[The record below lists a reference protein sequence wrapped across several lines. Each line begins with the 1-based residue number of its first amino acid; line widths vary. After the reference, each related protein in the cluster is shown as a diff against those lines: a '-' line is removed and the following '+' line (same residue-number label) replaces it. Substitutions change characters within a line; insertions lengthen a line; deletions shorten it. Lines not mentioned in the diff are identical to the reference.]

1 MFSIFFIN
9 RPKFALVI
17 SIVLMIAGGLAALTL
32 PVAQY
37 PDITPPKV
45 QVKASYPGAN
55 AEVVEQAVATPIEAQ
70 VNGVDNMLYMSS
82 SSSNDGGYTLDIT
95 FAVGTDP
102 DQAAI
107 NVQNR
112 VALAESALP
121 QEVVRQGVTTRK
133 QASNMLMV
141 INLFSPEG
149 TYDELFLSNYTT
161 LNIQDALARISGVGS
176 ASQFSP
182 LDYGMRVWLDPDR
195 LQALN
200 LSPTDVSNAI
210 KQQNIQASVGIIGQ
224 PPLTQSQQFQY
235 NLRAKGRLETVEEF
249 ENIIL
254 RSGESGAAV
263 RLRDV
268 ARVELGSQTYS
279 ASALMNGNPAATL
292 AIYQSPGANALDVA
306 DQVYAELERLS
317 QRFPDDL
324 EYAILYD
331 TTLSVKASLQ
341 EVVET
346 LFITFGLVVFVT
358 FLFLADWRATLIPS
372 ATIPVSLIAT
382 FAVLQVL
389 GFSINT
395 ISLFALILAIGIVV
409 DDAIVVV
416 ENVKR
421 HLQEGLSPKEATAVS
436 MKEVI
441 GPVIATTLVLLAVFV
456 PVAFMPGI
464 TGQLYT
470 EFAVTISVAV
480 CFSSLNALTLSPAL
494 CSLLLKPASE
504 STGIFKLFDHFLNWT
519 RRGYVKQVS
528 FLNRRLFLSLG
539 LLAAMGGGVYHMFST
554 TPTGFLPYEDNG
566 AFFVNVQLPDGA
578 SLNRTQEVVE
588 QIDEILMAQPG
599 VDSRIAINGF
609 SILGGAAPNAA
620 LAIPVL
626 DHWDE
631 RTEPDLVWYKILQRL
646 NAELAT
652 IPGANIMAF
661 PTPPIPGLGNAGG
674 LEANLIDLK
683 NGSPQELAQAVR
695 SLIIAANQ
703 SVEFSR
709 VYSTYSA
716 NVPQLEL
723 VVDRDKALALG
734 VSMSELFGTLQAQ
747 LGTQYVNDFN
757 IYGRNY
763 RVMLQADSE
772 FRDNIEDIGR
782 IKVKSSQGYMVP
794 VNALVEVKPV
804 LGPQT
809 LTRYNQQRSAA
820 VTAMLAPNISSG
832 DGIKLLEQLAKDT
845 LPDGY
850 VLEWTGSTQ
859 QEQEAGGFVIII
871 MSLAILFAY
880 LFLVA
885 QYESWIIPLAVML
898 SITVALLGAILPL
911 WLIPGLTNNLY
922 AQIGIVMLIGLASKS
937 AILIVEFAKQL
948 REQGHSIIDAANE
961 AANLRYR
968 AVLMTAFSFIL
979 GVLPLVFASGAGAAS
994 RISIGFVV
1002 LGGMLLATVVGIFF
1016 IPSLFVAMQTMR
1028 EKVKGKGRDASADG
1042 QS

>member
-1 MFSIFFIN
+1 MFSVFFIN

-17 SIVLMIAGGLAALTL
+17 SIVLMIAGGLAILGL
-32 PVAQY
+32 PVSQF
-37 PDITPPKV
+37 PDIVPPKV
-45 QVKASYPGAN
+45 QVQAKYPGAN
-55 AEVVEQAVATPIEAQ
+55 AEVVELAVATPIEAQ

-82 SSSNDGGYTLDIT
+82 TAANDGSYTLDIT

-102 DQAAI
+102 DQAAV
-107 NVQNR
+107 NVQNQ
-112 VALAESALP
+112 VARAESALP
-121 QEVVRQGVTTRK
+121 QEVVRQGVTTKK
-133 QASNMLMV
+133 QATNMLLV
-141 INLFSPEG
+141 INLYSPEG
-149 TYDELFLSNYTT
+149 SYDELYLSNYAS
-161 LNIQDALARISGVGS
+161 LYVQDALARINGVGS

-182 LDYGMRVWLDPDR
+182 MDYGMRVWLDPDR
-195 LQALN
+195 LKALEMTP
-200 LSPTDVSNAI
+200 SDVSNAI
-210 KQQNIQASVGIIGQ
+210 QQQNVQASVGIIGQ
-224 PPLTQSQQFQY
+224 PPLTKTQQFQY
-235 NLRAKGRLETVEEF
+235 NLRAKGRLESVEEF

-254 RSGESGAAV
+254 RTGENGASV

-268 ARVELGSQTYS
+268 ARVELGSQSYS
-279 ASALMNGNPAATL
+279 ASSSMNGKPAATI
-292 AIYQSPGANALDVA
+292 AIYQSPGANALEVA
-306 DQVYAELERLS
+306 DYVYAELERLS
-317 QRFPDDL
+317 ERFPDDL
-324 EYAILYD
+324 EYAVLYD
-331 TTLSVKASLQ
+331 TTLAVKASLQ

-346 LFITFGLVVFVT
+346 LFITFTLVVLVT

-382 FAVLQVL
+382 FAVLQLL

-421 HLQEGLSPKEATAVS
+421 HMQEGLPAKEATSKA
-436 MKEVI
+436 MQEVI

-470 EFAVTISVAV
+470 EFAVTIAVAV

-494 CSLLLKPASE
+494 CGLLLKNSGD
-504 STGIFKLFDHFLNWT
+504 STGFFRKFDQFINWT
-519 RRGYVKQVS
+519 RRGYVKKVS
-528 FLNRRLFLSLG
+528 FLNRNLMLSMG
-539 LLAAMGGGVYHMFST
+539 LMAAMGGGVYHMFST

-566 AFFVNVQLPDGA
+566 AFFINVQLPDGA
-578 SLNRTQEVVE
+578 SLNRTEEVIK
-588 QIDEILMAQPG
+588 QIDAILEEQKG
-599 VDSRIAINGF
+599 VENRIAIKGF

-626 DHWDE
+626 SHWDE
-631 RTEPDLVWYKILQRL
+631 RTDKELAWYKILREL
-646 NAELAT
+646 NAKLAA

-661 PTPPIPGLGNAGG
+661 PTPPIPGLGNAAG
-674 LEANLIDLK
+674 LEANLLDL
-683 NGSPQELAQAVR
+683 NNRTPQELAQTVNA
-695 SLIIAANQ
+695 LIIAANQ
-703 SVEFSR
+703 REEFSR

-734 VSMSELFGTLQAQ
+734 VSMSDLFSTLQAQ

-763 RVMLQADSE
+763 RVMLQAEMEYRDS
-772 FRDNIEDIGR
+772 IEDIGHLNVR
-782 IKVKSSQGYMVP
+782 STQGAMVP
-794 VNALVEVKPV
+794 ISALVDIRPV
-804 LGPQT
+804 LGPQSI
-809 LTRYNQQRSAA
+809 TRYNQNRSAA
-820 VTAMLAPNISSG
+820 VTAMLGGNVSTG
-832 DGIKLLEQLAKDT
+832 EGIALLEQIAEET
-845 LPDGY
+845 LPEGY
-850 VLEWTGSTQ
+850 VLEWTGTTQ
-859 QEQEAGGFVIII
+859 QEQESGGFVIII
-871 MSLAILFAY
+871 MSLAVLFAY

-885 QYESWIIPLAVML
+885 QYESWTIPLAVML
-898 SITVALLGAILPL
+898 SVTVALLGAIIPL

-948 REQGHSIIDAANE
+948 REEGHFIIEAASE

-979 GVLPLVFASGAGAAS
+979 GVLPLVTATGAGAMS

-1016 IPSLFVAMQTMR
+1016 IPSLFVAMQTLR
-1028 EKVKGKGRDASADG
+1028 EKVKGKSEENT
-1042 QS
+1042 Q